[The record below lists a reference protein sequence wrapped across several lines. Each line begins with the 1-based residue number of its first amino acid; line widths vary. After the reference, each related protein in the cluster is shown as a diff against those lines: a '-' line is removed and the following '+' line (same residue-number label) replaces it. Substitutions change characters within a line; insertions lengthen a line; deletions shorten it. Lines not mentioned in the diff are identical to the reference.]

1 MKQIIKGKKY
11 DTDTATKIYEY
22 QNEYGYSDFRYVIE
36 TLYIKKTG
44 EYFLH
49 GEGGAMSK
57 YCQKSGSNTTC
68 GGAEIIPLDR
78 CEAFDWGSD
87 NMPVDKFEA
96 HFGEVEE

>member
-1 MKQIIKGKKY
+1 MKKIINGKKY

-22 QNEYGYSDFRYVIE
+22 QNEYGYSDFRFIVE

-49 GEGGAMSK
+49 GKGGAMSK
-57 YCQKSGSNTTC
+57 YCQPSGSNATC
-68 GGAEIIPLDR
+68 GGAEIIPLR
-78 CEAFDWGSD
+78 GAEAFDWGSAK
-87 NMPVDKFEA
+87 MPVDKFEA